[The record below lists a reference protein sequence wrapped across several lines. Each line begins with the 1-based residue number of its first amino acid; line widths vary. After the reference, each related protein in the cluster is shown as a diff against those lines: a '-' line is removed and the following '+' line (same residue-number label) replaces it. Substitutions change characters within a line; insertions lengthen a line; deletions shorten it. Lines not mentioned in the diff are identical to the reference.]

1 MLGRSIILCSIR
13 LDLIPKLVP
22 WLENFQT
29 LKSRPKPI
37 ISWILLTFAAFVF
50 VLSFEF
56 KIVWCNCIFQIS
68 TNQGQRQ
75 SVGYFPLWP
84 QFLTECLQLCL
95 PCRFKEFCTGCQP
108 FLFYWQIDFDLR
120 FSWQWG
126 PDWIEEMRIAQMIL
140 AHMGHGH
147 CDAISTCISI
157 TDTGAC
163 GNICEID
170 TMCTSQAMLEALHIK
185 KFLAS
190 FLVQHWS
197 GLLLVNQRQ
206 KKRSA
211 HEGDARHT

>member
-1 MLGRSIILCSIR
+1 MHILLLGRSTILCSIR

-37 ISWILLTFAAFVF
+37 IRWILLTFAAFVF

-95 PCRFKEFCTGCQP
+95 PCRFKEFCTGCRQP
-108 FLFYWQIDFDLR
+108 FLFYL
-120 FSWQWG
+120 
-126 PDWIEEMRIAQMIL
+126 L
-140 AHMGHGH
+140 
-147 CDAISTCISI
+147 
-157 TDTGAC
+157 TDTLTP
-163 GNICEID
+163 D
-170 TMCTSQAMLEALHIK
+170 SEALIE
-185 KFLAS
+185 L
-190 FLVQHWS
+190 
-197 GLLLVNQRQ
+197 
-206 KKRSA
+206 KKRA
-211 HEGDARHT
+211 DDNGPYGGIGTFGTWALWYWCMCWYLWTWYNVHFAGCCV